1 MHREGTDGPVV
12 ATTSGNAEGA
22 KGSDSRAVVRRQPG
36 GEERWISAKAF
47 DIPKQLVVE
56 AYRRV
61 RANRGAAGVD
71 GQTLR
76 QFEADRKNQL
86 YKIWNRL
93 SSGSYFP
100 PAVRLVEIEKAGGG
114 IRPLGIPTVADRI
127 AQAVVK
133 QVLEP
138 HVDPQFHVDSYGYRP
153 GKSAHQ
159 AVAQARRRC
168 WTYDWVIDLDIKG
181 FFDNLP

>member
-1 MHREGTDGPVV
+1 MHREGADGPVV
-12 ATTSGNAEGA
+12 VSTSGNAERA
-22 KGSDSRAVVRRQPG
+22 KGSDSRAAAPRQPS
-36 GEERWISAKAF
+36 GEERGAKAKAF
-47 DIPKQLVVE
+47 DIPKQFVVE

-61 RANRGAAGVD
+61 KANRGAAGVD
-71 GQTLR
+71 GESWR

-93 SSGSYFP
+93 SSGSYMP

-133 QVLEP
+133 QVFLRLSP
-138 HVDPQFHVDSYGYRP
+138 GQIGASSGGSGAATMLDVRLGDRP
-153 GKSAHQ
+153 RYQ
-159 AVAQARRRC
+159 R
-168 WTYDWVIDLDIKG
+168 L
-181 FFDNLP
+181 L

>member
-1 MHREGTDGPVV
+1 L
-12 ATTSGNAEGA
+12 A
-22 KGSDSRAVVRRQPG
+22 RRQPI
-36 GEERWISAKAF
+36 GEERGANAKAF

-61 RANRGAAGVD
+61 KANRGAAGVD
-71 GQTLR
+71 GETLR

-100 PAVRLVEIEKAGGG
+100 PAVRLVEIEKDGGG

-127 AQAVVK
+127 R
-133 QVLEP
+133 
-138 HVDPQFHVDSYGYRP
+138 RP
-153 GKSAHQ
+153 
-159 AVAQARRRC
+159 
-168 WTYDWVIDLDIKG
+168 W
-181 FFDNLP
+181 